1 MCLPVRSKY
10 NNADAGAACVCVL
23 PAYRRTEVVKVL
35 NRIPSARLSA
45 GLIVL
50 VTVSGCSW
58 FHHRSSEPA
67 VAAMPSSPQVPDSGE
82 ALPVDEMTATE
93 AATSGAGATAS
104 AQSSPA
110 PADSGSMLN
119 PNAPKSYTVKRGDTL
134 WGIATT
140 FLRDP
145 WLWPEVWYINPQVAN
160 PHLIYPGD
168 TLALAFGRDGKPI
181 IRLEQ
186 GGAARLDPRLRSSPL
201 DGAIPTIP
209 YSAIAAFLSRP
220 SVLTNEQ
227 IREAPHVVA
236 FRDEHVVAGTGHEV
250 YIADLKATPNS
261 RFSVVHVG
269 DELRD
274 PDDNKVV
281 GYQGIYTATALV
293 SQPGSPTKALLID
306 TSRETMQ
313 GDKVLTADLDVP
325 LNFMLRAP
333 RNDVH
338 GRIISVIDG
347 TQDIGQYQIVVI
359 NRGKRHGIDAGHV
372 LAVDSA
378 GKVVR
383 DVYGKQPGYARYLG
397 GVGTSFAPKVK
408 LPDERAGTLLVFKS
422 FDRIS
427 YALVVG
433 AANIIR
439 VQDVVHNP

>member
-1 MCLPVRSKY
+1 M
-10 NNADAGAACVCVL
+10 A
-23 PAYRRTEVVKVL
+23 
-35 NRIPSARLSA
+35 SAR
-45 GLIVL
+45 
-50 VTVSGCSW
+50 
-58 FHHRSSEPA
+58 E
-67 VAAMPSSPQVPDSGE
+67 VPDSTE
-82 ALPVDEMTATE
+82 ALPADEMTATE
-93 AATSGAGATAS
+93 AATSGAGAAAS
-104 AQSSPA
+104 ANSA
-110 PADSGSMLN
+110 PTTIDAGIIN

-134 WGIATT
+134 WGIAST

-168 TLALAFGRDGKPI
+168 TLALAFGRDGKPM

-209 YSAIAAFLSRP
+209 YAAISAFLNRP
-220 SVLTNEQ
+220 SVLTKDQ
-227 IREAPHVVA
+227 IRDAPHVVA
-236 FRDEHVVAGTGHEV
+236 FRDEHLVAGTGHEV
-250 YIADLKATPNS
+250 YIADLKAAQNS
-261 RFSVVHVG
+261 RYSVVHVG

-293 SQPGSPTKALLID
+293 SQVGEPTKALLID
-306 TSRETMQ
+306 TAIETVQ
-313 GDKVLTADLDVP
+313 GDKVFATDLDVP

-372 LAVDSA
+372 LAVDTA

-383 DVYGKQPGYARYLG
+383 DVYGKQPGYARFLG
-397 GVGTSFAPKVK
+397 GAGTSFAPKVK

-422 FDRIS
+422 YDRLS
-427 YALVVG
+427 YGLIIG
-433 AANIIR
+433 ANNVIR

>member
-1 MCLPVRSKY
+1 MS
-10 NNADAGAACVCVL
+10 
-23 PAYRRTEVVKVL
+23 
-35 NRIPSARLSA
+35 NRIPSARFLSA
-45 GLIVL
+45 GLVVL

-58 FHHRSSEPA
+58 FHHRSEPA
-67 VAAMPSSPQVPDSGE
+67 VAAMPSTPQVPDSE
-82 ALPVDEMTATE
+82 AAPPVDEMTATE
-93 AATSGAGATAS
+93 AATRGAGASPS
-104 AQSSPA
+104 AESAA
-110 PADSGSMLN
+110 PAADATMIN

-134 WGIATT
+134 WGIAST

-209 YSAIAAFLSRP
+209 YSAISAFLSRP

-306 TSRETMQ
+306 TSRETVQ
-313 GDKVLTADLDVP
+313 GDKVLSADLDVP

-347 TQDIGQYQIVVI
+347 TQAIGQYQIVVI

-372 LAVDSA
+372 LAVDQA

-383 DVYGKQPGYARYLG
+383 DVYGKQSGLAHYLG

-408 LPDERAGTLLVFKS
+408 LPDERAGTLLIFKS

-427 YALVVG
+427 YGLVVG
-433 AANIIR
+433 AANIIH

>member
-1 MCLPVRSKY
+1 
-10 NNADAGAACVCVL
+10 
-23 PAYRRTEVVKVL
+23 
-35 NRIPSARLSA
+35 
-45 GLIVL
+45 
-50 VTVSGCSW
+50 
-58 FHHRSSEPA
+58 
-67 VAAMPSSPQVPDSGE
+67 MPSSPQIPDSGD
-82 ALPVDEMTATE
+82 APPVDEMTATE
-93 AATSGAGATAS
+93 AATSGAGAS
-104 AQSSPA
+104 AQSSAVPV
-110 PADSGSMLN
+110 DSGPILN
-119 PNAPKSYTVKRGDTL
+119 PNAPKDYVVKRGDTL
-134 WGIATT
+134 WGIAST

-168 TLALAFGRDGKPI
+168 KLQLAYGRDGKPI

-201 DGAIPTIP
+201 DGAVPTIP
-209 YSAIAAFLSRP
+209 YSAISAFLSRP
-220 SVLTNEQ
+220 SVLTKEQ

-236 FRDEHVVAGTGHEV
+236 FRDEHNAAGTGNEV
-250 YIADLKATPNS
+250 YIADLNATPNS

-306 TSRETMQ
+306 TSRETLR
-313 GDKVLTADLDVP
+313 GDKVLAADLEVP

-338 GRIISVIDG
+338 GQIISVIDG

-378 GKVVR
+378 GKVVH
-383 DVYGKQPGYARYLG
+383 DVYGKQPGFARYLG
-397 GVGTSFAPKVK
+397 GVGTSFSPKVK
-408 LPDERAGTLLVFKS
+408 LPDERVGTLLIFKS

-439 VQDVVHNP
+439 VHDVVHNP

>member
-1 MCLPVRSKY
+1 MS
-10 NNADAGAACVCVL
+10 
-23 PAYRRTEVVKVL
+23 
-35 NRIPSARLSA
+35 NRIPSVREFSA
-45 GLIVL
+45 GRKLPVAPALAGLVVL
-50 VTVSGCSW
+50 MSMSGCAW
-58 FHHRSSEPA
+58 FHHGDEPA
-67 VAAMPSSPQVPDSGE
+67 VAAMPSSPQVPDSTE
-82 ALPVDEMTATE
+82 AIPADEMTATE
-93 AATSGAGATAS
+93 AATSGAGATAE
-104 AQSSPA
+104 
-110 PADSGSMLN
+110 SGPTTVDAGMIN

-134 WGIATT
+134 WGIAST

-209 YSAIAAFLSRP
+209 YSAISAFLSRP
-220 SVLTNEQ
+220 SVLTDEQ
-227 IREAPHVVA
+227 VKHAPHVIA

-261 RFSVVHVG
+261 RYSVVHVG
-269 DELRD
+269 DALRD

-293 SQPGSPTKALLID
+293 SQPGDPTKALLID
-306 TSRETMQ
+306 TNRETVQ
-313 GDKVLTADLDVP
+313 GDKVLSADLDVP

-338 GRIISVIDG
+338 GRIISVIEG
-347 TQDIGQYQIVVI
+347 TQAIGQYQVVVI

-378 GKVVR
+378 GKVVP
-383 DVYGKQPGYARYLG
+383 DVREQAGSKRFWG
-397 GVGTSFAPKVK
+397 GSGLFDKKVK

-422 FDRIS
+422 YDRVS
-427 YALVVG
+427 YALIVG
-433 AANIIR
+433 ASNVIH

>member
-1 MCLPVRSKY
+1 VS
-10 NNADAGAACVCVL
+10 
-23 PAYRRTEVVKVL
+23 
-35 NRIPSARLSA
+35 NRIPSARLLSA
-45 GLIVL
+45 GLVVL

-58 FHHRSSEPA
+58 FHHRSEPA

-93 AATSGAGATAS
+93 AATSRGAGTSAS
-104 AQSSPA
+104 AESSAA
-110 PADSGSMLN
+110 PATDASIIN

-134 WGIATT
+134 WGIAST

-209 YSAIAAFLSRP
+209 YSAISAFLTRP

-306 TSRETMQ
+306 TSRETVQ

-372 LAVDSA
+372 LAVDQA

-383 DVYGKQPGYARYLG
+383 DVYGKQPGFARYLG

-439 VQDVVHNP
+439 VHDVVHNP

>member
-1 MCLPVRSKY
+1 M
-10 NNADAGAACVCVL
+10 
-23 PAYRRTEVVKVL
+23 T
-35 NRIPSARLSA
+35 NRIPSVRELAAGRKLPVAPALA
-45 GLIVL
+45 GLVAL
-50 VTVSGCSW
+50 LAMSGCTW
-58 FHHRSSEPA
+58 FHHHGDEPA
-67 VAAMPSSPQVPDSGE
+67 VAAMPSSPQVPDSPD
-82 ALPVDEMTATE
+82 ALPADEMTATE
-93 AATSGAGATAS
+93 AATRGAGTSAS
-104 AQSSPA
+104 ADSA
-110 PADSGSMLN
+110 PTTVDAGMLN

-134 WGIATT
+134 WGIAST

-168 TLALAFGRDGKPI
+168 QLALAFGRDGKPI

-209 YSAIAAFLSRP
+209 YSAISAFLSRP
-220 SVLTNEQ
+220 SVLTKEQ
-227 IREAPHVVA
+227 IHDAPHVVA

-261 RFSVVHVG
+261 RFSIVHVG
-269 DELRD
+269 DPLVD

-293 SQPGSPTKALLID
+293 SQPGEPTKALLID
-306 TSRETMQ
+306 TSIETVQ
-313 GDKVLTADLDVP
+313 GDKVLAADLDVP

-372 LAVDSA
+372 LAVDTA

-383 DVYGKQPGYARYLG
+383 DVYGKQPSYARYLG
-397 GVGTSFAPKVK
+397 GAGTSFAPKVK

-422 FDRIS
+422 YDRVS
-427 YALVVG
+427 YGLIIG
-433 AANIIR
+433 ANNVIR
-439 VQDVVHNP
+439 VHDVVHNP

>member
-1 MCLPVRSKY
+1 MNAGRKLPV
-10 NNADAGAACVCVL
+10 APAIAA
-23 PAYRRTEVVKVL
+23 
-35 NRIPSARLSA
+35 
-45 GLIVL
+45 L
-50 VTVSGCSW
+50 VALMTVSGCSM
-58 FHHRSSEPA
+58 FHHGSDEPA
-67 VAAMPSSPQVPDSGE
+67 VAARASAPEVPDS
-82 ALPVDEMTATE
+82 ADAIPADEMTATE
-93 AATSGAGATAS
+93 AATSGAGASSSAS
-104 AQSSPA
+104 AGPTTVDA
-110 PADSGSMLN
+110 GMLA
-119 PNAPKSYTVKRGDTL
+119 PNAPKSYVVKRGDTL
-134 WGIATT
+134 WGISST

-145 WLWPEVWYINPQVAN
+145 WLWPEVVYINPQVAN

-168 TLALAFGRDGKPI
+168 TLALAFGKDGRPF

-201 DGAIPTIP
+201 DGAVPTIP
-209 YSAIAAFLSRP
+209 YSAISAFLSRP
-220 SVLTNEQ
+220 SVLTDDQ
-227 IREAPHVVA
+227 IRNAPHVVA

-261 RFSVVHVG
+261 RYSVVHVG
-269 DELRD
+269 DPLRD

-293 SQPGSPTKALLID
+293 SQPGEPTKALLID

-313 GDKVLTADLDVP
+313 GDKVLAADLEVP

-372 LAVDSA
+372 LAVDTF
-378 GKVVR
+378 GKTIS
-383 DVYGKQPGYARYLG
+383 DVYGKQPAYARWLG
-397 GVGTSFAPKVK
+397 GAGTSFATKVK
-408 LPDERAGTLLVFKS
+408 LPDERAGTLLIFKS
-422 FDRIS
+422 YDRVS
-427 YALVVG
+427 YGLIIG
-433 AANIIR
+433 ANNVIR

>member
-1 MCLPVRSKY
+1 
-10 NNADAGAACVCVL
+10 
-23 PAYRRTEVVKVL
+23 
-35 NRIPSARLSA
+35 
-45 GLIVL
+45 
-50 VTVSGCSW
+50 
-58 FHHRSSEPA
+58 
-67 VAAMPSSPQVPDSGE
+67 
-82 ALPVDEMTATE
+82 MTATE
-93 AATSGAGATAS
+93 AAVSGAGATAS
-104 AQSSPA
+104 AEPSSM
-110 PADSGSMLN
+110 PADSGSIIN

-134 WGIATT
+134 WGIAST

-168 TLALAFGRDGKPI
+168 TLALAYGRDGKPI

-209 YSAIAAFLSRP
+209 YSAISAFLSRP
-220 SVLTNEQ
+220 SVLTNDQ
-227 IREAPHVVA
+227 IREAPHIVA
-236 FRDEHVVAGTGHEV
+236 FRDEHVVGGTGHEV
-250 YIADLKATPNS
+250 YIADLQATPNS

-269 DELRD
+269 DPLRD

-281 GYQGIYTATALV
+281 GYEGIYTATALI
-293 SQPGSPTKALLID
+293 SQPGSPAKALLID
-306 TSRETMQ
+306 TSRETVQ

-338 GRIISVIDG
+338 GRIISVLDG
-347 TQDIGQYQIVVI
+347 TQAIGQYQIVVI

-372 LAVDSA
+372 LAVDQA

-383 DVYGKQPGYARYLG
+383 DVYGKQSGFTRAMG
-397 GVGTSFAPKVK
+397 GVGTGFAPKVK
-408 LPDERAGTLLVFKS
+408 LPDERAGTLLIFKS

-427 YALVVG
+427 YGLIIG
-433 AANIIR
+433 ANNVIH

>member
-1 MCLPVRSKY
+1 VSNRNSSVRVSV
-10 NNADAGAACVCVL
+10 GLVLLAA
-23 PAYRRTEVVKVL
+23 
-35 NRIPSARLSA
+35 
-45 GLIVL
+45 
-50 VTVSGCSW
+50 VSGCSW
-58 FHHRSSEPA
+58 LHHRDEPA
-67 VAAMPSSPQVPDSGE
+67 VAAMPSPAPPPDSQE
-82 ALPVDEMTATE
+82 ALPIDDMTATE
-93 AATSGAGATAS
+93 AATSGAGASAS
-104 AQSSPA
+104 AEAATA
-110 PADSGSMLN
+110 PATSGSIIN

-134 WGIATT
+134 WGIASM

-168 TLALAFGRDGKPI
+168 QLALAYGRDGKPM

-209 YSAIAAFLSRP
+209 YASIAAFLSRP

-227 IREAPHVVA
+227 VRESPHVVA
-236 FRDEHVVAGTGHEV
+236 FRDEHVVAGTGHTV

-293 SQPGSPTKALLID
+293 SEPGSPTKALLID
-306 TSRETMQ
+306 TARETLQ
-313 GDKVLTADLDVP
+313 GDKVLSADNDVP

-347 TQDIGQYQIVVI
+347 TDIIGQYQIVVI

-372 LAVDSA
+372 LAIDQA
-378 GKVVR
+378 GRTIR
-383 DVYGKQPGYARYLG
+383 DVYGKQPAMARYLG
-397 GVGTSFAPKVK
+397 GAGYSLAPKVK
-408 LPDERAGTLLVFKS
+408 LPDEHEGTLLIFKS
-422 FDRIS
+422 FDRVS
-427 YALVVG
+427 YGLVIG
-433 AANIIR
+433 ASDAIK

>member
-1 MCLPVRSKY
+1 
-10 NNADAGAACVCVL
+10 
-23 PAYRRTEVVKVL
+23 
-35 NRIPSARLSA
+35 
-45 GLIVL
+45 VL

-58 FHHRSSEPA
+58 FHHRSDEPA
-67 VAAMPSSPQVPDSGE
+67 VAAMPSAPQVPDSGE
-82 ALPVDEMTATE
+82 APPVDEMTATE

-104 AQSSPA
+104 AESSSA
-110 PADSGSMLN
+110 PDSGSMLN

-134 WGIATT
+134 WGIAST

-181 IRLEQ
+181 IRLQQ

-209 YSAIAAFLSRP
+209 YSAISAFLSRP
-220 SVLTNEQ
+220 SILTNDQ

-236 FRDEHVVAGTGHEV
+236 FRDEHLAGGTGHEV
-250 YIADLKATPNS
+250 YISDLKATPNT

-269 DELRD
+269 DALRD

-281 GYQGIYTATALV
+281 GYEGIYTATALV

-306 TSRETMQ
+306 TSRETVQ

-347 TQDIGQYQIVVI
+347 TQAIGQYQIVVI

-372 LAVDSA
+372 LAIDQA
-378 GKVVR
+378 GAVVR
-383 DVYGKQPGYARYLG
+383 DVHGKQSGFSRYLG
-397 GVGTSFAPKVK
+397 GVGSSFAPKVK
-408 LPDERAGTLLVFKS
+408 LPDERAGTLLIFKS

-427 YALVVG
+427 YGLIVG
-433 AANIIR
+433 AANVIH
-439 VQDVVHNP
+439 VHDVVHNP

>member
-1 MCLPVRSKY
+1 VS
-10 NNADAGAACVCVL
+10 
-23 PAYRRTEVVKVL
+23 
-35 NRIPSARLSA
+35 NRIPSARLLSA
-45 GLIVL
+45 GLVAL

-58 FHHRSSEPA
+58 FHHRSEPA
-67 VAAMPSSPQVPDSGE
+67 VAAMPSSPQVPDSEE
-82 ALPVDEMTATE
+82 APPVDEMTATE
-93 AATSGAGATAS
+93 AAASGAGASAS
-104 AQSSPA
+104 AESASPA
-110 PADSGSMLN
+110 TGATMIN

-134 WGIATT
+134 WGIAST

-209 YSAIAAFLSRP
+209 YSAISAFLSRP

-306 TSRETMQ
+306 TSRETVQ
-313 GDKVLTADLDVP
+313 GDKVLAADLDVP

-347 TQDIGQYQIVVI
+347 TQAIGQYQIVVI

-372 LAVDSA
+372 LAVDQA

-383 DVYGKQPGYARYLG
+383 DVYGKQSGFARYLG

-408 LPDERAGTLLVFKS
+408 LPDERAGTLLIFKS

-427 YALVVG
+427 YGLVVG
-433 AANIIR
+433 AANIIH

>member
-1 MCLPVRSKY
+1 
-10 NNADAGAACVCVL
+10 
-23 PAYRRTEVVKVL
+23 
-35 NRIPSARLSA
+35 
-45 GLIVL
+45 

-58 FHHRSSEPA
+58 FHHRDEPA
-67 VAAMPSSPQVPDSGE
+67 VAAMPSTAQVADSAE

-93 AATSGAGATAS
+93 AATRGAGTSPAAS
-104 AQSSPA
+104 AEPSPA
-110 PADSGSMLN
+110 PADIIN

-134 WGIATT
+134 WGIAST

-168 TLALAFGRDGKPI
+168 TLALAYGRDGRPI

-186 GGAARLDPRLRSSPL
+186 GGAARLDPRLRRSPL

-209 YSAIAAFLSRP
+209 YSAISAFLSRP
-220 SVLTNEQ
+220 SVLTKEQ

-236 FRDEHVVAGTGHEV
+236 FRDDHVVAGTGHEV
-250 YIADLKATPNS
+250 YIADLQATPNS

-269 DELRD
+269 DALRD
-274 PDDNKVV
+274 PDDNNVV
-281 GYQGIYTATALV
+281 GYEGIYTATALI
-293 SQPGSPTKALLID
+293 SKPGSPAKALLID
-306 TSRETMQ
+306 TSRETIQ
-313 GDKVLTADLDVP
+313 GDKVLAADLDVP

-338 GRIISVIDG
+338 GRIISVVDG
-347 TQDIGQYQIVVI
+347 TQAIGQYQIVVI

-372 LAVDSA
+372 LAVDQA

-383 DVYGKQPGYARYLG
+383 DVYGKQSGFARTLG

-408 LPDERAGTLLVFKS
+408 LPDERAGTLLIFKS

-427 YALVVG
+427 YGLIVG
-433 AANIIR
+433 AANVIH

>member
-1 MCLPVRSKY
+1 MS
-10 NNADAGAACVCVL
+10 
-23 PAYRRTEVVKVL
+23 
-35 NRIPSARLSA
+35 NRIPSVRLASA
-45 GLIVL
+45 GLAVL
-50 VTVSGCSW
+50 VTISGCSW
-58 FHHRSSEPA
+58 FHHRSEPA
-67 VAAMPSSPQVPDSGE
+67 VAAMPSSPQVADTPE

-93 AATSGAGATAS
+93 AATRGAGTTAS
-104 AQSSPA
+104 ASAEPSPA
-110 PADSGSMLN
+110 PTDILN

-134 WGIATT
+134 WGIAST

-168 TLALAFGRDGKPI
+168 TLALAYGRDGKPF

-209 YSAIAAFLSRP
+209 YSAISAFLSRP
-220 SVLTNEQ
+220 SVLTKEQ

-236 FRDEHVVAGTGHEV
+236 FRDEHAVAGTGHEV
-250 YIADLKATPNS
+250 YIADLNATPNS
-261 RFSVVHVG
+261 RYSVVHVG

-306 TSRETMQ
+306 TARETLQ
-313 GDKVLTADLDVP
+313 GDRVLAADLDVP

-372 LAVDSA
+372 LAIDQA

-427 YALVVG
+427 YALIVG
-433 AANIIR
+433 AANVIR

>member
-1 MCLPVRSKY
+1 VS
-10 NNADAGAACVCVL
+10 
-23 PAYRRTEVVKVL
+23 
-35 NRIPSARLSA
+35 NRIPSVRELAAGRKLPVAPALA
-45 GLIVL
+45 GLVVL
-50 VTVSGCSW
+50 MTVSGCSW
-58 FHHRSSEPA
+58 FHHRDEPA
-67 VAAMPSSPQVPDSGE
+67 VAAMPSAPQVPDSAE
-82 ALPVDEMTATE
+82 AIQSNEMTATE
-93 AATSGAGATAS
+93 AATRGAAAS
-104 AQSSPA
+104 AND
-110 PADSGSMLN
+110 DSGPTTVDAGMLN

-134 WGIATT
+134 WGIAST

-209 YSAIAAFLSRP
+209 YSAISAFLSRP

-227 IREAPHVVA
+227 VRDAPHVVA
-236 FRDEHVVAGTGHEV
+236 FKDEHVIAGTGHEV

-269 DELRD
+269 DPLRD

-293 SQPGSPTKALLID
+293 SQPGDPTKALLID
-306 TSRETMQ
+306 TNRETLQ
-313 GDKVLTADLDVP
+313 GDKVLAADLEVP

-347 TQDIGQYQIVVI
+347 TRDIGQYQIVVI

-378 GKVVR
+378 GQVVR
-383 DVYGKQPGYARYLG
+383 DVYGKQPGYARFLG
-397 GVGTSFAPKVK
+397 GYGTSFAPKVK
-408 LPDERAGTLLVFKS
+408 LPDERAGTLLIFKS
-422 FDRIS
+422 YDRVS
-427 YALVVG
+427 YGLVVG
-433 AANIIR
+433 AANVIH